1 MQKSLKLCWEIK
13 QVEVEAAIV
22 KWLSH
27 ETGPLLV
34 DKSSSKSRQKSLAFV
49 VKEKAFTTKILT
61 LSSKISIS
69 CGKLYIFQHTVFF
82 VRSNHQNKALIASS
96 KGVHSLGV
104 RSIDVCSLGAIQ
116 TECAFFSVSWTHYFL
131 KVIHCVTPSI
141 MPKSP
146 IVMMQSCQRPRRGVF
161 YLALLFFGIGATP
174 VVFSPSKYRMTIVLC
189 K

>member
-1 MQKSLKLCWEIK
+1 MYKQWKKEHLFQRREKERVFCMVQFMQKSLKLCWEIK
-13 QVEVEAAIV
+13 QVGAAIV

-69 CGKLYIFQHTVFF
+69 CWKLYIFQHTVFF

-104 RSIDVCSLGAIQ
+104 RSLDVCSIGAIQ
-116 TECAFFSVSWTHYFL
+116 TECAIFSVSWTH
-131 KVIHCVTPSI
+131 
-141 MPKSP
+141 
-146 IVMMQSCQRPRRGVF
+146 
-161 YLALLFFGIGATP
+161 FF
-174 VVFSPSKYRMTIVLC
+174 FK
-189 K
+189 

>member
-13 QVEVEAAIV
+13 QVGAAIV

-96 KGVHSLGV
+96 NRRALIRCALNRRVLNRCNTNWV
-104 RSIDVCSLGAIQ
+104 RNFLSFVDS
-116 TECAFFSVSWTHYFL
+116 FFF

-141 MPKSP
+141 RPKSP

-161 YLALLFFGIGATP
+161 CLALLFFGIGATP

>member
-1 MQKSLKLCWEIK
+1 MTTFGVRKEKRKKKEKLFCMLQFMQKSLKLCWEIK
-13 QVEVEAAIV
+13 QVGAAIV

-69 CGKLYIFQHTVFF
+69 CGKLYIFQHTVFY

-104 RSIDVCSLGAIQ
+104 RSIDVCSIGAIQ
-116 TECAFFSVSWTHYFL
+116 TECAIFSVSWTHFFL
-131 KVIHCVTPSI
+131 KVIHFVTQSI
-141 MPKSP
+141 MP
-146 IVMMQSCQRPRRGVF
+146 I
-161 YLALLFFGIGATP
+161 A
-174 VVFSPSKYRMTIVLC
+174 
-189 K
+189 

>member
-1 MQKSLKLCWEIK
+1 MTTFGVRKEKRKKKEKLFCMLQFMQKSLKLCWEIK
-13 QVEVEAAIV
+13 QVGAAIV

-104 RSIDVCSLGAIQ
+104 RSLDVCSIGAIQ
-116 TECAFFSVSWTHYFL
+116 TECAIFSVSWTHFFFL
-131 KVIHCVTPSI
+131 NNTLCYT
-141 MPKSP
+141 
-146 IVMMQSCQRPRRGVF
+146 
-161 YLALLFFGIGATP
+161 
-174 VVFSPSKYRMTIVLC
+174 KYHA
-189 K
+189 